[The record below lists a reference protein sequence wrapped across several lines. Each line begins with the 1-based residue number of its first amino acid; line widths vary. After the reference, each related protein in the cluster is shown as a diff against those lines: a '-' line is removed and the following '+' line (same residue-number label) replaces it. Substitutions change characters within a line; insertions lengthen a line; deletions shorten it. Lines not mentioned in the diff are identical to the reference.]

1 MRPILNFAKELKII
15 FGLAQD
21 FVIEDIAIHFT
32 DFITSRAAPPSLS
45 LSHYKII
52 LRSPVSVSHSNTCCR
67 TVEKVLKAWSGLSLY
82 NCNISSN

>member
-15 FGLAQD
+15 IFGLAQD
-21 FVIEDIAIHFT
+21 CFIEDIATFHRFHNIKSCPA
-32 DFITSRAAPPSLS
+32 IS

-52 LRSPVSVSHSNTCCR
+52 LRSPVSVSHSNTCRR